1 MVIMDHSLLEWPG
14 IAGTYRTADGRG
26 GSGAGSQR
34 FAPINSWPDN
44 ANLDKARL
52 LLWPIKQKYGK
63 KNSWADLIV
72 LTGNC
77 ALDSMGLKTFG
88 FGVVKIFGNLRKIF
102 IGALKKWLDDNRYCG
117 A

>member
-14 IAGTYRTADGRG
+14 IARYVSNCRRSW

-63 KNSWADLIV
+63 KLSWADLIV

-88 FGVVKIFGNLRKIF
+88 FGGVVKIFGNLRKIF
-102 IGALKKWLDDNRYCG
+102 IGALKKMVR
-117 A
+117 

>member
-1 MVIMDHSLLEWPG
+1 MAWHS
-14 IAGTYRTADGRG
+14 AGTYRTADGRG

-44 ANLDKARL
+44 ANLDKARYY
-52 LLWPIKQKYGK
+52 YGLS
-63 KNSWADLIV
+63 NRSTETRADLIV

-88 FGVVKIFGNLRKIF
+88 FVGCEDIWQSEEDIYWGSEEN
-102 IGALKKWLDDNRYCG
+102 G
-117 A
+117 

>member
-1 MVIMDHSLLEWPG
+1 MVIMDHSLLEWLG

-63 KNSWADLIV
+63 KLSWA
-72 LTGNC
+72 
-77 ALDSMGLKTFG
+77 
-88 FGVVKIFGNLRKIF
+88 
-102 IGALKKWLDDNRYCG
+102 
-117 A
+117 

>member
-14 IAGTYRTADGRG
+14 IARVRIELQTV

-44 ANLDKARL
+44 ANLDKASF
-52 LLWPIKQKYGK
+52 ITMAYQTEYK
-63 KNSWADLIV
+63 KLSWADLIV

-77 ALDSMGLKTFG
+77 ALDSMGLKTL
-88 FGVVKIFGNLRKIF
+88 VLWRS
-102 IGALKKWLDDNRYCG
+102 
-117 A
+117 